1 MDTEPT
7 NRYWDWITLNK
18 GKERALV
25 SLQEF
30 SPMPNVVPTEWNVV
44 LGDLVNLSTDGSL
57 TDAYFVSFDNQW
69 IKNPTSGTG
78 LVLTVPYRMT
88 VEYTYYPLVN
98 NLTVRI
104 VNVNKYHEF
113 EVGKASAADIKN
125 WYDNN
130 ANSIKVNVALK

>member
-88 VEYTYYPLVN
+88 V
-98 NLTVRI
+98 RI